1 MSGPGISVL
10 TAVTGA
16 SWEANLISTLDRVPG
31 RLRLARRCVDVG
43 DLLAAAAAGHGDV
56 VLLSA
61 DLRRLDRDVVSRL
74 HECGVAVVGV
84 TPPGDHGGDARLHR
98 LGVTR
103 AVPADVDPDSLA
115 EAVTDVVAG
124 LLRRPGAGDAEP
136 GGVVA
141 APIHAEP
148 RRNGRLIAVW
158 GPCGAP
164 GRTTVAINLAAE
176 AALLGRS
183 TLLADADTYGSSVAQ
198 VMGLLDEAPG
208 LAGAARA
215 ANSGQLD
222 ESGLARHARQVT
234 PQLRVL
240 TGIAR
245 SGRWPE
251 LRASSL
257 EVVWDVA
264 RNAVD
269 VTVVDTGFCL
279 EQDEELSFDTAA
291 PRRNAATLT
300 TLEQADVVLA
310 VGAADPVGLGR
321 LVRGLADLN
330 EAVPGA
336 EVRVVVNRVRK
347 SVAGPNPEA
356 QLAGALRRYA
366 GVVPTAFIPAEPSVL
381 DAALLSGQTLAESA
395 PTSASRRALGA
406 LAKEL
411 LGIEAVPRRWI
422 GRWRDAKLA
431 G

>member
-1 MSGPGISVL
+1 MPGISVL

-16 SWEANLISTLDRVPG
+16 SWESHLVTTLDRAPG
-31 RLRLARRCVDVG
+31 GLRLARRCVDIS
-43 DLLAAAAAGHGDV
+43 DLLAAAAAGHGEV
-56 VLLSA
+56 ALLSA

-84 TPPGDHGGDARLHR
+84 TPPGASSDDARLHR
-98 LGVTR
+98 LGVRRT
-103 AVPADVDPDSLA
+103 VPADVDPDALV
-115 EAVTDVVAG
+115 EAVTDAVAG
-124 LLRRPGAGDAEP
+124 LRQRRDVSVAEVGDVTVAPAADVPGRE
-136 GGVVA
+136 
-141 APIHAEP
+141 
-148 RRNGRLIAVW
+148 GRLIAVW

-215 ANSGQLD
+215 ANRGQLD
-222 ESGLARHARQVT
+222 EAGLARHARQVT
-234 PQLRVL
+234 PRLRVL

-245 SGRWPE
+245 TGRWPE
-251 LRASSL
+251 LRSSSL
-257 EVVWDVA
+257 EVVWAVA
-264 RNAVD
+264 RTALE

-291 PRRNAATLT
+291 PRRNGATLT

-321 LVRGLADLN
+321 LVRGLADLT

-336 EVRVVVNRVRK
+336 SVRVVVNRVRK
-347 SVAGPNPEA
+347 AVAGPDPEA
-356 QLAGALRRYA
+356 QLAGALQRYA
-366 GVVPTAFIPAEPSVL
+366 GVVPAAFIPDEPSVL
-381 DAALLSGQTLAESA
+381 DAALLAGQTLAESA
-395 PTSASRRALGA
+395 PNSASRRALNA

-411 LGIEAVPRRWI
+411 LGVHAVPHRRI
-422 GRWRDAKLA
+422 GRRREARPA